1 MKIEKARECEVDAML
16 DIRTSAILHD
26 AGSAFSESDVEKW
39 AVKRDPTSLRR
50 HIQDGEVWVARQ
62 SGDQI
67 AGWAWRNGARVKQI
81 YVASQCQR
89 QGVGRRL
96 LAFLENQMRDE
107 GLHQTSANAALNAVA
122 FYQSCGYVAGPGEQ
136 HETTQTM
143 RRVLAQQDECTPSS
157 LTLSSANDSRRSL
170 KK

>member
-1 MKIEKARECEVDAML
+1 MRIEKAREYEVDVML
-16 DIRTSAILHD
+16 DIRASAILRD

-39 AVKRDPTSLRR
+39 AAKRDATSLRR

-89 QGVGRRL
+89 QGIGRRL

-107 GLHQTSANAALNAVA
+107 GLHETSTNAALNAIA
-122 FYQSCGYVAGPGEQ
+122 FYRSCGYAAVPEEQ

-143 RRVLAQQDECTPSS
+143 RKMLARTE
-157 LTLSSANDSRRSL
+157 
-170 KK
+170 